1 MIHDL
6 GCHATHH
13 RIELCSDCI
22 ARLLNFLP
30 VDHPQCDFPCWESHP
45 MRSDLSPGCHPM
57 EMTCFFCRSP
67 WMVQNPEDPERQI
80 PMSELIDSWRMKSE
94 VKDRD
99 GRMVKT
105 YEVVEVKTLAMTS

>member
-1 MIHDL
+1 
-6 GCHATHH
+6 
-13 RIELCSDCI
+13 
-22 ARLLNFLP
+22 
-30 VDHPQCDFPCWESHP
+30 
-45 MRSDLSPGCHPM
+45 
-57 EMTCFFCRSP
+57 
-67 WMVQNPEDPERQI
+67 MVQNPEDPERQI